1 MPVTIFRE
9 WCKYKTK
16 GIDVVGLEE
25 KQVGVK
31 IWCDIYWKHSIN

>member
-1 MPVTIFRE
+1 MPLTIFRE

-25 KQVGVK
+25 KQLELQNMV
-31 IWCDIYWKHSIN
+31 